1 VSRTNLAN
9 GAEGLNDVEWPVGVR
24 SCERYKA
31 SKPIQM
37 AFNWEAGVKPQGPGV
52 RGDSLTARQPTEHPM
67 FPEYLMEEMV
77 ERHNMQAAL
86 KQVRANKG
94 SAGIDGMSVWR

>member
-1 VSRTNLAN
+1 MSDN
-9 GAEGLNDVEWPVGVR
+9 
-24 SCERYKA
+24 KA

-37 AFNWEAGVKPQGPGV
+37 AFNWEAGVKPWGPGV
-52 RGDSLTARQPTEHPM
+52 RGDSLAARKPTEHPM
-67 FPEYLMEEMV
+67 CHEYLMEEVV

-94 SAGIDGMSVWR
+94 SAGIDGMSVDELPDFLKVHWPEMKD